1 MTINVTSK
9 AAMIAAGAAL
19 SIVALAS
26 SAQAAILTQ
35 WNFNT
40 PAPGD
45 SNPATGTN
53 LPSIG
58 NGTVLRVGGT
68 TGTFVTADEANS
80 ASTDPAPTLDDSSLE
95 TTTYPEPT
103 ALNKSAGV
111 QFNVS
116 TVGKK
121 NVSVSFDQ
129 YFSADSSKYSQF
141 QYSTNG
147 TTFLDFGTQVVG
159 AVNTWSNGNLFD
171 LSSIADANNNSNFA
185 FRIVSAFA
193 PNAAGYSGTSGTY
206 ATNALWRFDMATVNA
221 DAASAGAIPTPAL
234 LPGLVGLGL
243 GLLRQRKQQL
253 AG

>member
-1 MTINVTSK
+1 MTIN
-9 AAMIAAGAAL
+9 MITKVALLAAGSAL
-19 SIVALAS
+19 SIATLDS
-26 SAQAAILTQ
+26 GAQAAILTQ

-40 PAPGD
+40 PIPSD

-53 LPSIG
+53 TPSIG
-58 NGTVLRVGGT
+58 GGT
-68 TGTFVTADEANS
+68 TGTFVTADEVNI
-80 ASTDPAPTLDDSSLE
+80 ASTDPAATLDDSALE
-95 TTTYPEPT
+95 TTTYPAAT

-116 TVGKK
+116 TVGQK

-141 QYSTNG
+141 QYSTDG
-147 TTFLDFGTQVVG
+147 TTFLDFGSQVVG
-159 AVNTWSNGNLFD
+159 AVNNWSNSNIFN
-171 LSSIADANNNSNFA
+171 LSSIADASNNSNFA

-193 PNAAGYSGTSGTY
+193 PGGAGYAGTSGTY

-221 DAASAGAIPTPAL
+221 EAINAGAIPTPAM

-243 GLLRQRKQQL
+243 GLWHRRKQQL
-253 AG
+253 A

>member
-1 MTINVTSK
+1 MTIN
-9 AAMIAAGAAL
+9 MITKVALLAAGSAL
-19 SIVALAS
+19 SIATLDS
-26 SAQAAILTQ
+26 GAQAAILTQ

-40 PAPGD
+40 PIPSD

-53 LPSIG
+53 TPSIG
-58 NGTVLRVGGT
+58 SGTVIRVGGT
-68 TGTFVTADEANS
+68 TGTFVTADEVNI
-80 ASTDPAPTLDDSSLE
+80 ASTDPAATLDDSALE
-95 TTTYPEPT
+95 TTTYPAAT

-116 TVGKK
+116 TVGQK

-141 QYSTNG
+141 QYSTDG
-147 TTFLDFGTQVVG
+147 TTFLDFGSQVVG
-159 AVNTWSNGNLFD
+159 AVNNWSNSNIFN
-171 LSSIADANNNSNFA
+171 LSSIADASNNSNFA

-193 PNAAGYSGTSGTY
+193 PGGAGYAGTSGTY

-221 DAASAGAIPTPAL
+221 EAINAGAIPTPAM

-243 GLLRQRKQQL
+243 GLWHRRKQQL
-253 AG
+253 A